1 MRTRVSGEIA
11 HRAHHLTRAPFALAQ
26 VAFSSPPAAKA
37 VARWPNFTD
46 FTWDTT
52 AVVGAAIVGYIGLLY
67 KIGKDQ
73 TSAFQAVVKEQHQF
87 AKEQTAALD
96 ALANQQHQFAK
107 EQTAALNAQG
117 EKQTAALNSI
127 AKELT
132 SALNAQHKELTA
144 AMGMLRAEA
153 SDHRARTTVLE
164 TKFVAA
170 APARQL
176 HNLRRF
182 SAFARTFASLARRV
196 M

>member
-1 MRTRVSGEIA
+1 MRTRVSGGIA
-11 HRAHHLTRAPFALAQ
+11 HRAHHLTRAPFALALAQ
-26 VAFSSPPAAKA
+26 VAFSSPPAAEP
-37 VARWPNFTD
+37 VARYSFPVKFA
-46 FTWDTT
+46 WDS
-52 AVVGAAIVGYIGLLY
+52 AAIIGVATAIFGFIGLLY
-67 KIGKDQ
+67 KTSKEQ
-73 TSAFQAVVKEQHQF
+73 TSVIQAVVKEQHQF
-87 AKEQTAALD
+87 AM
-96 ALANQQHQFAK
+96 

-132 SALNAQHKELTA
+132 SALNAQHKEWTA

-170 APARQL
+170 APTRQL

-182 SAFARTFASLARRV
+182 SAFTRTFASLARRV